1 MVDTINVRLPEKLRE
16 FVEKQTR
23 PHGTYESVSEYIRA
37 LIREDYE
44 RQMSQAPPDK
54 DSGQK
59 SQKTSK

>member
-44 RQMSQAPPDK
+44 RQMLQDK

-59 SQKTSK
+59 PQKPSK

>member
-44 RQMSQAPPDK
+44 RKTTGEATGS
-54 DSGQK
+54 K
-59 SQKTSK
+59 STEPSPSKK

>member
-1 MVDTINVRLPEKLRE
+1 MRLPEKLRE

-44 RQMSQAPPDK
+44 HKTTGEATGS
-54 DSGQK
+54 K
-59 SQKTSK
+59 STEPSPSKK

>member
-1 MVDTINVRLPEKLRE
+1 MVDAINVRLPEKLRE

-44 RQMSQAPPDK
+44 RQTKVEA
-54 DSGQK
+54 SG
-59 SQKTSK
+59 SNSLEPSPSKK

>member
-1 MVDTINVRLPEKLRE
+1 MVDAINVRLPEKLRE

-44 RQMSQAPPDK
+44 RQMSLAPQDK

-59 SQKTSK
+59 PQRPSK